1 MQVGPYEIDEG
12 VVIVVGFLGLVTLLL
27 LWTWY
32 KNSQTSSDLKG
43 FAKLNG
49 WLWAGS
55 APKALKAAL
64 VQLQDTAHPWKTSN
78 VIAVPQSGG
87 MVFLLNFQRR
97 ISGSDSS
104 SITSDG
110 MACLV
115 PGRVGANTPFFSLER
130 MPLKLVAS
138 YLEMAGDPL
147 DDVGSPAFHEKFLI
161 QSSGLAHRGQDDGA
175 GLAKVEIS
183 PGLETEMLRWHQPL
197 GQTQAWSK
205 VFIRD
210 QLVLVTRNRTGDM
223 SHDDWR
229 ALLDMGESVS
239 RARREAA

>member
-1 MQVGPYEIDEG
+1 MQVGSYEIDEG
-12 VVIVVGFLGLVTLLL
+12 IVILVGFLGLVAVLL

-32 KNSQTSSDLKG
+32 KNSQTSSGLKD
-43 FAKLNG
+43 FAKQNG

-55 APKALKAAL
+55 APKELKAAL

-87 MVFLLNFQRR
+87 MVFLLNYQRH

-115 PGRVGANTPFFSLER
+115 PGRVGPNTPIFSLER
-130 MPLKLVAS
+130 MPLKLIAS

-147 DDVGSPAFHEKFLI
+147 DDVGSPVFREKFLI
-161 QSSGLAHRGQDDGA
+161 QSSGLVHRGQDDGA
-175 GLAKVEIS
+175 ELVKVDIS
-183 PGLETEMLRWHQPL
+183 PGLETEMMRWHQPL

-210 QLVLVTRNRTGDM
+210 QLVLVARNRTGDM
-223 SHDDWR
+223 SHEDWR
-229 ALLDMGESVS
+229 ALLDMGDSVS
-239 RARREAA
+239 RARRDAA